1 MKYHVHIYEV
11 KNEYEIGLD
20 RNSQS
25 EARAKAIEIYNKE
38 KDKLKKVSSDCDII
52 VLAFKQD

>member
-11 KNEYEIGLD
+11 KNEYEIDLD
-20 RNSQS
+20 EGNQS
-25 EARAKAIEIYNKE
+25 EARAKAIEIYNKR
-38 KDKLKKVSSDCDII
+38 KDKLKKVSSDRDII

>member
-1 MKYHVHIYEV
+1 VHIYEV
-11 KNEYEIGLD
+11 KNEYEIDLD
-20 RNSQS
+20 EGSQS
-25 EARAKAIEIYNKE
+25 EARAKAIEIYKKR